1 MRFHRGEI
9 AVQERAGVRDIAADV
24 GEGIA
29 DHLPPGASEFLE
41 RRQMC
46 VLGTAD
52 SRGSVWASVVT
63 GDPGFI
69 ETVDART
76 LRIATNIKSSDPLV
90 RNLATEGHTALFA
103 PDFVSSRRVRV
114 NGRGVI
120 RNGAIYITT
129 DEVYGNCRRYLQE
142 RIFIGT
148 RETQAAGKKGALPPR
163 CRHRSKSRFRARIHS
178 SSRPT
183 IPSAAP
189 TSRIKAATPALCEC
203 STKNASRSPTTTA
216 TACSTRSATSR
227 SIRARASCSSISTAA
242 HPPAHRSC
250 IDRLGSRTRAH
261 LPRRRTGYRLRAR
274 ANHRHARGLSAGREI
289 PAILAQQSEALKRTA
304 GGIASPPAIFDQLS
318 GISEYTAD
326 ETRSAVGLSIELTS
340 AISFCQSLSV
350 SSFVLSSPCAFQ
362 FGVSIT

>member
-103 PDFVSSRRVRV
+103 PDFVASRRVRV

-148 RETQAAGKKGALPPR
+148 RETQAAGKKGSVATTLSASEQEQISRADTFFIATDNPERGADVSHKGGNPGFVRVLDEKRIAFPDYNGNSMFNTLGNVTINPR
-163 CRHRSKSRFRARIHS
+163 AGLLFIDFDSGR
-178 SSRPT
+178 T
-183 IPSAAP
+183 LQL
-189 TSRIKAATPALCEC
+189 TG
-203 STKNASRSPTTTA
+203 
-216 TACSTRSATSR
+216 
-227 SIRARASCSSISTAA
+227 RAS
-242 HPPAHRSC
+242 
-250 IDRLGSRTRAH
+250 IDWAPERVRTFPGAERVIDFDLEQIIDTPDGFPLVAKFRQFSRNNPK
-261 LPRRRTGYRLRAR
+261 L
-274 ANHRHARGLSAGREI
+274 
-289 PAILAQQSEALKRTA
+289 
-304 GGIASPPAIFDQLS
+304 
-318 GISEYTAD
+318 
-326 ETRSAVGLSIELTS
+326 
-340 AISFCQSLSV
+340 
-350 SSFVLSSPCAFQ
+350 
-362 FGVSIT
+362 